1 VDEPAKPG
9 HKPAMAPPDPGTAPP
24 ARTFREACALHFD
37 EAEALGFPVF
47 LTASGRS
54 SPVDSTPYLAS
65 WPRFRE
71 AALGWPGRAAL
82 VEALER
88 VRAGAEALGA
98 LIDFIL
104 VGGSFTEIGKP
115 APNDLDCVL
124 FYRRRDLSA
133 RLDLQALASLERR
146 GKAEGA
152 DARFV
157 ALDGDPAMLLKSVSY
172 YSILYS
178 NDKHREAEL
187 GPRVVRALLL
197 LDCRG

>member
-1 VDEPAKPG
+1 MPG
-9 HKPAMAPPDPGTAPP
+9 AAPP
-24 ARTFREACALHFD
+24 ARSFREICSLAFD

-47 LTASGRS
+47 LTSSAKS
-54 SPVDSTPYLAS
+54 SPVNATPYLAS
-65 WPRFRE
+65 WARFR
-71 AALGWPGRAAL
+71 AAAAGWPGRERL
-82 VEALER
+82 VAALER
-88 VRAGAEALGA
+88 VRGEAEGLGA
-98 LIDFIL
+98 AVDFIL
-104 VGGSFTEIGKP
+104 IGGSFTETAGP

-124 FYRRRDLSA
+124 FYRRQDPAGRVDP
-133 RLDLQALASLERR
+133 QALAALERG

-187 GPRVVRALLL
+187 GVRVVRALFL

>member
-1 VDEPAKPG
+1 
-9 HKPAMAPPDPGTAPP
+9 MTDPGPGGAPP
-24 ARTFREACALHFD
+24 ARSFREICSLHFD

-47 LTASGRS
+47 LTSSGKS
-54 SPVDSTPYLAS
+54 SPVSATPYLAS
-65 WPRFRE
+65 WPRFL
-71 AALGWPGRAAL
+71 AAAAGWPGRERLVAAL
-82 VEALER
+82 DRVRVEAE
-88 VRAGAEALGA
+88 GLGA
-98 LIDFIL
+98 SVDFIL
-104 VGGSFTEIGKP
+104 VGGSFTEIASA

-124 FYRRRDLSA
+124 FYRRRDGSA
-133 RLDLQALASLERR
+133 RVDVQALAALERR

-187 GPRVVRALLL
+187 GVRVVRALFL
-197 LDCRG
+197 LDCR